1 MIYLYNLIFYR
12 PILNALVFFYQ
23 TIAFHDFGIAIIL
36 TTLLIR
42 FVLYPLFHKGAHQQ
56 AVMQRIQPKIK
67 KIQEI
72 HKDDREKQTRALM
85 ELYKEHGVNP
95 VSSLLLLIIQLP
107 ILIALYGIIRSGIG
121 QAQIDMLYFFIQR
134 PAVITHSLL
143 GFINLEDKNFILVAL
158 AALAQYVQARMM
170 LFTPKPGTVLSPAE
184 KMGRQMAFIGPLVTL
199 FIFYNLPAAVGL
211 YWLIASLFSIGQQY
225 IVNLNISKKF
235 KEE

>member
-1 MIYLYNLIFYR
+1 
-12 PILNALVFFYQ
+12 LNALVFFYQ
-23 TIAFHDFGIAIIL
+23 TIALHDFGIAIIL

-95 VSSLLLLIIQLP
+95 ISSLFLLLIQLP

-121 QAQIDMLYFFIQR
+121 QAQIDMLYFFIQK
-134 PAVITHSLL
+134 PAVISHSFL
-143 GFINLEDKNFILVAL
+143 GVINLEDKNFLLVLL
-158 AALAQYVQARMM
+158 AAIAQYIQARMM
-170 LFTPKPGTVLSPAE
+170 LYTPKSGVVLSQAE
-184 KMGRQMAFIGPLVTL
+184 KMGRQMAYIGPLVTL
-199 FIFYNLPAAVGL
+199 FVFYNLPAAVGL
-211 YWLIASLFSIGQQY
+211 YWLVASLFAIGQQY
-225 IVNLNISKKF
+225 IVNIKIKEKF